1 MLHKSLPNSLKDVDA
16 MQGVICGYA
25 SSFNVVDDGNDMVLP
40 GAYTKTIA
48 EQGPGSKQPRIKF
61 LYQHDTTAIL
71 GVPRVLKEDGFGLY
85 FEAKIAPTALGKDVL
100 TLYQEGCI
108 TEHSIGY
115 EVVQADWDRA
125 QAVRLL
131 KELRLFEFSAVTFGM
146 NPDTPT
152 VGVKSLADL
161 SRLTAMAEQ
170 AERLDTI
177 LHSGNLRSNALCET
191 LERELK
197 ALQTAL
203 APTREAAS
211 QPYSIQGVLAS
222 MDTLKSRL
230 AQKGASGKA
239 TWPLGER
246 DAAWDG
252 GAAHKRIVAW
262 ATKADDSV
270 DTGKLKSVHFFSPDG
285 DAAENVSDYKLLFC
299 DVVGG
304 DIKAMPKAIFACA
317 GSHGVESTTGISDS
331 DKAAIKGK
339 ISAYYKRMAKEFDD
353 DSIVAPWDKDDGGK
367 AAQSMGKRLI
377 KGTGGDVEVSSD
389 GTHAAYTG
397 SHTHSHKSMGSQG
410 SDDTHSHAHE
420 HKGDASHDHPDDHGK
435 ASTHQHVRKARDFD
449 TLFASLSA
457 SDQLQDDWGDTF
469 IAFTRCMCE
478 LMWQAESVRNGWASD
493 DMAKGFDLMEA

>member
-230 AQKGASGKA
+230 SQKAATQADKDAQEARSKKYGIGIKDGGNVTKPSEWKDVPDSAWGDPVNYRYPMPDKA
-239 TWPLGER
+239 HAD
-246 DAAWDG
+246 DAASRF
-252 GAAHKRIVAW
+252 GAETARAPY
-262 ATKADDSV
+262 TKA
-270 DTGKLKSVHFFSPDG
+270 
-285 DAAENVSDYKLLFC
+285 E
-299 DVVGG
+299 
-304 DIKAMPKAIFACA
+304 
-317 GSHGVESTTGISDS
+317 
-331 DKAAIKGK
+331 
-339 ISAYYKRMAKEFDD
+339 
-353 DSIVAPWDKDDGGK
+353 
-367 AAQSMGKRLI
+367 
-377 KGTGGDVEVSSD
+377 
-389 GTHAAYTG
+389 
-397 SHTHSHKSMGSQG
+397 
-410 SDDTHSHAHE
+410 
-420 HKGDASHDHPDDHGK
+420 
-435 ASTHQHVRKARDFD
+435 
-449 TLFASLSA
+449 
-457 SDQLQDDWGDTF
+457 QD
-469 IAFTRCMCE
+469 
-478 LMWQAESVRNGWASD
+478 
-493 DMAKGFDLMEA
+493 